1 MIKLEIK
8 AIKLITFSPTG
19 NSTKIAKS
27 IAKGINAPTQQI
39 DLTPP
44 GAKTQSFEE
53 LDDQLAIIT
62 APVYAGRIPNEAAFR
77 IRKLKAN
84 NTPAVIAVTYGNRAY
99 EDALIELGDIV
110 QEVGFKPIAAGAF
123 IGEHSWSIPEMPTA
137 HGRPDAEDLEK
148 AEEFGKKVLEKYE
161 IAEDVND
168 IPFVTGFGEAPYTR
182 HMRGQL
188 KWYNFGELTSPST
201 DEEICTKCGTCA
213 EVCPTGAVTIKYVG
227 SNPSPSLGV
236 SILVVATDEDA
247 CIWCCA
253 CVKNCTVGAR
263 IMSKRM
269 LRSQEGRWKRGSP
282 RKEPELFL

>member
-1 MIKLEIK
+1 MNIKSVKIV
-8 AIKLITFSPTG
+8 TFSPTG
-19 NSTKIAKS
+19 NSKKIAES
-27 IAKGINAPTQQI
+27 IAKGTKARIGFV

-44 GAKTQSFEE
+44 SSKHQIIEE
-53 LDDQLAIIT
+53 FQGELAIIA

-84 NTPAVIAVTYGNRAY
+84 NTPAVIVVTYGNREY

-110 QEVGFKPIAAGAF
+110 QEVGFRPIAAGIF

-137 HGRPDAEDLEK
+137 HGRPDAEDLVK
-148 AEEFGKKVLEKYE
+148 AEMFGKQILKKYNE
-161 IAEDVND
+161 ADDIED
-168 IPFVTGFGEAPYTR
+168 IPSVKGYGSAPYTR
-182 HMRGQL
+182 YMRGQQ

-201 DEEICTKCGTCA
+201 DEETCIKCGKCV
-213 EVCPTGAVTIKYVG
+213 EVCPSGAVTIKYVG

-236 SILVVATDEDA
+236 SIQIVSTDEDT
-247 CIWCCA
+247 CIWCAA
-253 CVKNCTVGAR
+253 CVKNCPPGAR

-282 RKEPELFL
+282 RKEPEIFL